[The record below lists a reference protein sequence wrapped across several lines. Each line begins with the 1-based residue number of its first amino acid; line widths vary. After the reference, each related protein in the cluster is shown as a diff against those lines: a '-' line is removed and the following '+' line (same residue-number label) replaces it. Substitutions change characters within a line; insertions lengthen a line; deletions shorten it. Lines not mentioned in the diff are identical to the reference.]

1 MRRLKPADDPLK
13 TLAGPI
19 EDEFDRVH
27 MLGGSPGGRAAATDK
42 FGELC
47 TQCGVQVLD
56 KSYGDAPAF
65 AWCQAQSHIRADD
78 ELHAAADHF
87 TIAAGMGRPVVPPGR
102 RVAAFPGRWRS
113 VNGARRSTARCVGCG
128 LRGRLRHGVLLA
140 QVHSPSQQRDFCP
153 DGSKSAV
160 TDGFLTLGVSPP
172 RPSTAPADAN
182 ASDAPRLG
190 AEVRAWRERDG
201 WSLEKLARRIRF
213 LRHTSARSNSL
224 RHLFLSRSWRQQ
236 VGGPC
241 NEKLQA
247 GGELIALMPT
257 VVCEQAA
264 GRRSERLRSPRVR
277 TSCSSRYPPSRSELS
292 PGQQANRERATVT
305 MAESMSLDMSWPVDR
320 CRCPA

>member
-113 VNGARRSTARCVGCG
+113 VNGARRSTTRRVGCV

-160 TDGFLTLGVSPP
+160 TDGFLTLGCRRRGRP
-172 RPSTAPADAN
+172 RRPRTPTRRMRPGS
-182 ASDAPRLG
+182 APRFVRGGSAMDVAGEAG
-190 AEVRAWRERDG
+190 ATHPVSAAHLSAVELAQEPVSEQVVATAGRGALQRE
-201 WSLEKLARRIRF
+201 
-213 LRHTSARSNSL
+213 
-224 RHLFLSRSWRQQ
+224 
-236 VGGPC
+236 
-241 NEKLQA
+241 
-247 GGELIALMPT
+247 
-257 VVCEQAA
+257 AA
-264 GRRSERLRSPRVR
+264 GRR
-277 TSCSSRYPPSRSELS
+277 
-292 PGQQANRERATVT
+292 
-305 MAESMSLDMSWPVDR
+305 
-320 CRCPA
+320 